1 MAQIEYE
8 VREQDLVAFNE
19 HQLKNSAS
27 WQKTLRRHQAIFPG
41 MIALIA
47 LFLWF
52 YYQDTLS
59 AIYVG
64 VIGVLWGVF
73 TPFYFRGSL
82 RRQLRKMYSD
92 EERACALGT
101 YTLRAE
107 PHVLV
112 EVNRSGESRV
122 KWSDVLRVETTKKY
136 AFLFVD
142 IDTALIIP
150 RATVKKGDLH
160 EFIKEADKRID
171 QAVWPVSP

>member
-1 MAQIEYE
+1 MTQIEYE

-19 HQLKNSAS
+19 HQLRDSAS

-41 MIALIA
+41 IMALIA

-64 VIGVLWGVF
+64 VIAALWGIL
-73 TPFYFRGSL
+73 TPLYFKGSL

-92 EERACALGT
+92 EEKACILGT

-112 EVNRSGESRV
+112 EVNQKGESRV

-136 AFLFVD
+136 AFLFVG

-160 EFIKEADKRID
+160 EFIKEADRRIE
-171 QAVWPVSP
+171 QAA

>member
-19 HQLKNSAS
+19 HQLRNSAS

-41 MIALIA
+41 IIVLIS

-52 YYQDTLS
+52 YYQDTLA
-59 AIYVG
+59 AIYAG
-64 VIGVLWGVF
+64 VTGVLWGIF
-73 TPFYFRGSL
+73 APLYFKGSL

-92 EERACALGT
+92 EDRANVLGT

-112 EVNRSGESRV
+112 EVHKNGESRV
-122 KWSDVLRVETTKKY
+122 KWSEVLRVETTKKH

-142 IDTALIIP
+142 LDTALIIP
-150 RATVKKGDLH
+150 KATVKKGDLQA
-160 EFIKEADKRID
+160 FIKEADKRID
-171 QAVWPVSP
+171 QAA